1 MAVAAIADTKD
12 VFDSVKA
19 SGVADAGEDRHAEP
33 RAVAAHRSARPRL
46 TVSQTI
52 RNAGDTVAVNF
63 GPYFVGLSNDD
74 TVVGTNRDH
83 RRREPES
90 SGVLTAI
97 CTLA

>member
-1 MAVAAIADTKD
+1 M
-12 VFDSVKA
+12 
-19 SGVADAGEDRHAEP
+19 
-33 RAVAAHRSARPRL
+33 
-46 TVSQTI
+46 SQTI